1 MTERMLMSESDV
13 GVQEAHDLQATDG
26 YTYVDVRSVPEYEN
40 GHPRG
45 AHNVPL
51 MHFDSQTGRMTPN
64 PEFLAVMQA
73 NYASDAKLL
82 IGCQVGGRSA
92 RAVQMLTAAGY
103 DTAVNVRGGFGG
115 SRDPA
120 TGQVVD
126 DGWAQTGLPVEIG
139 VSAKVGYDT
148 LRQKVGDQS
157 DATG

>member
-1 MTERMLMSESDV
+1 MSVRHV
-13 GVQEAHDLQATDG
+13 GVQEAHQLQTTDG

-40 GHPRG
+40 GHPKS

-51 MHFDSQTGRMTPN
+51 LHRDSQTGQMTPN

-82 IGCQVGGRSA
+82 LGCQMGGRSG
-92 RAVQMLTAAGY
+92 RAVEILSAAGY
-103 DTAVNVRGGFGG
+103 ATAVNVKGGFGG

-126 DGWAQTGLPVEIG
+126 DGWAQMGLPVENG
-139 VSAKVGYDT
+139 SPEGVGYDQ
-148 LRQKVGDQS
+148 LRQKVI
-157 DATG
+157 AT

>member
-1 MTERMLMSESDV
+1 MSIKDV
-13 GVQEAHDLQATDG
+13 GVQEAHQLQTTGG

-40 GHPRG
+40 GHPEG

-51 MHFDSQTGRMTPN
+51 LHRDSQTGQMTPN

-82 IGCQVGGRSA
+82 IGCQVGGRSS

-103 DTAVNVRGGFGG
+103 GSAMNVKGGFGG
-115 SRDPA
+115 FRDPA

-126 DGWAQTGLPVEIG
+126 DGWEQKGLPVESG
-139 VSAKVGYDT
+139 SPQGMGYDA
-148 LRQKVGDQS
+148 LRQNVGGTS
-157 DATG
+157 DAAG